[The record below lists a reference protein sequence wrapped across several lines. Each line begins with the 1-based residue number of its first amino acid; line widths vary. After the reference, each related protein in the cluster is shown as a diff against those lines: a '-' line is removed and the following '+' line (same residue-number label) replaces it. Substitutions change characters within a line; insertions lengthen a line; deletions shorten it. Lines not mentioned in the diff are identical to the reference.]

1 MSVIELAKTSL
12 RGTPMSARLRRFQT
26 KLRRVSCLTVCS
38 AFLTIPSGFP
48 NQSSADL
55 SQLVKESIDAVV
67 LIVVS
72 DANGKP
78 VFEGS
83 GFLVS
88 ADGRIVTNH
97 HVIAGGSSATVK
109 LNNGAFFP
117 VEGIIADDTEHD
129 LAVIKVPGKNL
140 PFLSLEDSDT
150 LTVGQHVLAI
160 GSPLGLE
167 NSVSDGII
175 SGFREFDHGKNW
187 IQTTAAASH
196 GNSGGPLLVMDGKVA
211 GVLTWKAGEGE
222 NLNFA
227 TPSKLIV
234 PLLANSTVQP
244 LGNNSK
250 IAGTSSTGLNEE
262 SVWTS
267 LASGRDYRLRI
278 EGDHIY
284 TEWVNLPAQLQTTT
298 AFMRSE
304 LKKERDKWVGKARSY
319 LPYTFKS
326 SNADF
331 WTTGQRIGTEN
342 VNWCTVEVQFEID
355 KITETRIEGRSLS
368 SSLFD
373 AKKCKSGGKMGWK
386 RFTWIPK

>member
-1 MSVIELAKTSL
+1 
-12 RGTPMSARLRRFQT
+12 MSARLRRFQT
-26 KLRRVSCLTVCS
+26 KLRRVTCLTVCS
-38 AFLTIPSGFP
+38 AFLAIPNEFP
-48 NQSSADL
+48 NQSSADM
-55 SQLVKESIDAVV
+55 SQLVKASIDAVV

-72 DANGKP
+72 DTNGKP

-97 HVIAGGSSATVK
+97 HVIAGASSATVK

-117 VEGIIADDTEHD
+117 VEGIIAEDTGHD
-129 LAVIKVPGKNL
+129 LAVIKVPGRSL
-140 PFLSLEDSDT
+140 PFLSLEDSDS

-175 SGFREFDHGKNW
+175 SGFREFEDGKNW

-227 TPSKLIV
+227 APSKLIV
-234 PLLANSTVQP
+234 PLLEKSTVQP
-244 LGNNSK
+244 LGTNSK
-250 IAGTSSTGLNEE
+250 TAGTSSTGLNKEK
-262 SVWTS
+262 VWTS

-278 EGDHIY
+278 EGDYIY

-326 SNADF
+326 SYLDF
-331 WTTGQRIGTEN
+331 WTTGQRMGTEN
-342 VNWCTVEVQFEID
+342 ANWCTVEVQFEID

-368 SSLFD
+368 SSSFD